1 MLDLEIEENY
11 IAVINHRGVDSF
23 DIIIIDYRYIKI
35 SYEIMKGRDMLVD
48 LEVDETYNIVIS
60 LIE

>member
-1 MLDLEIEENY
+1 LLDLEIEENY
-11 IAVINHRGVDSF
+11 IAVINHRGIDSF
-23 DIIIIDYRYIKI
+23 DIIIIDYKYINI
-35 SYEIMKGRDMLVD
+35 SYEVVKGRDILLD